1 MPVMVCA
8 LALAGGAARPQGG
21 APQPARA
28 AIERA
33 YAANNVGV
41 AWLEQFNFQKGAD
54 AFREALRIAPSL
66 ALARFNLALAL
77 LYANDGTA
85 AAREAREAAALM
97 PSYAGPSYVLGLIAK
112 GAGRASDAA
121 AAFERVV
128 QMDPEDPAANVQ
140 LGQVKLQLGDT
151 AGAIARFETALK
163 FEPFNATAAYNLSV
177 ALGRAGR
184 ADDARRMLERFQSL
198 RESGSAVTFGNNYL
212 EQGRYAEAVVSTGA
226 ERELVDRRTPPVRFV
241 AQPPIAAAAAA
252 TPSTPVGR
260 SFQPRELDAAGRR
273 AVAAAV
279 AGGIALL
286 DFDAD
291 GDPDL
296 VDVGATGDRLWR
308 NDRGRF
314 VELPAR
320 LPRPRDGAAGLGALV
335 GDYNNDGRADLL
347 VLRHGS
353 VSLVRNDGAGRFSD
367 RTAAAGIRIGPAE
380 LPVSA
385 AFVDYDHDGDLDLLL
400 CGYLD
405 LTATRAPA
413 RFPDDFPSAA
423 ARLWRN
429 NGTGTFTD
437 LTRESKIAIAR
448 APAVVASDYDERR
461 DVDLVMA
468 SETGRLALFKNVR
481 DGSFTDVARDV
492 GLTATGRLTAL
503 AAADVNRDGRTDFL
517 VGRADGPAS
526 LALSTGRDRFRT
538 ESAPAALAGIVAARF
553 VDYDND
559 GLVDVLAW
567 TARDARLLR
576 NVGDGWVDV
585 TTQAIGDAPGLV
597 LPAFAPG
604 RAAAVADLD
613 GDGDADIVLRGSR
626 GLQVFRNEG
635 GDRGGALRVRLAAQV
650 SNRSAAGS
658 NVELRAGSLKQRR
671 ETFASMP
678 APAADDLVFGLG
690 GRPSVDAVRVLWPA
704 GIVQAEIQPPLA
716 RTLTVTE
723 LNRKPSSCPYLYTWD
738 GSRFQFITDFLGGG
752 ELGHW
757 EAPGV
762 RNTPDPDEYV
772 RIAADMLRARDGRY
786 ELHVTNEL
794 EEVLYLDHLRLDV
807 LTHPKGVELY
817 PNEGLM
823 SSPPAPTV
831 YAVRGRRAPVSVRDE
846 HGHDVAAAVAEIDR
860 RAPDDFQLE
869 SIRGYAA
876 RHALDIVVDDRG
888 GPADVLLLTG
898 WTDYAFSRD
907 NVAAFQQG
915 RRLSPPAL
923 QVRDGNGGWR
933 TAVGDIG
940 VPAGRPQ
947 TVVVDLRAPK
957 LRGVR
962 EFRIATD
969 MRIYWDRIAVA
980 TVDAAASVRRER
992 LDVSAA
998 RLAWRGFSEEA
1009 TAAEPFTYD
1018 FARVSAISPWKTPVG
1033 GYTIEGDVRPLL
1045 AKSDDRFVIA
1055 RPGDDIH
1062 VMFGA
1067 DVLPTPRPGWI
1078 RTFLLYADGFSKE
1091 MDLQSASPDAV
1102 GPLPFHGMRAYP
1114 PAGGRAAGVA
1124 PTGLDDAPR
1133 RFVPSHL
1140 LSIDAFLL
1148 LVRSKE

>member
-1 MPVMVCA
+1 MVCA
-8 LALAGGAARPQGG
+8 LLLAVGATQPQGG
-21 APQPARA
+21 APQTARA

-54 AFREALRIAPSL
+54 AFREALRNEPSL
-66 ALARFNLALAL
+66 AVARFNLALAL
-77 LYANDGTA
+77 LYANDSTA

-97 PSYAGPSYVLGLIAK
+97 PSHAGPSYVLGLIAK
-112 GAGRASDAA
+112 GAGRASEAA

-128 QMDPEDPAANVQ
+128 QIDPEDPAANVQ

-151 AGAIARFETALK
+151 DGAIARFETALK

-184 ADDARRMLERFQSL
+184 AGDARRVLERFQSL
-198 RESGSAVTFGNNYL
+198 RESGSAVTLGNNYL
-212 EQGRYAEAVVSTGA
+212 EQGRYAEAVASTGA
-226 ERELVDRRTPPVRFV
+226 EREVVDRRTPSVRFV
-241 AQPPIAAAAAA
+241 PQPPIAPARAA
-252 TPSTPVGR
+252 TPSTPLGR

-279 AGGIALL
+279 AGGVALI

-296 VDVGATGDRLWR
+296 VEVGAAGDRLWR

-320 LPRPRDGAAGLGALV
+320 LPRARDGAPGLGALA
-335 GDYNNDGRADLL
+335 GDYNNDGRGDLL
-347 VLRHGS
+347 VLRHGT

-367 RTAAAGIRIGPAE
+367 RTAEAGIRIGPSE

-405 LTATRAPA
+405 LIATGAPA

-429 NGTGTFTD
+429 NGNGTFTD
-437 LTRESKIAIAR
+437 LTKESKIAIAR
-448 APAVVASDYDERR
+448 AAAVVATDYDDRR
-461 DVDLVMA
+461 DVDLMMA

-481 DGSFTDVARDV
+481 DGSFSDVARDA

-503 AAADVNRDGRTDFL
+503 AAADLNRDGRTDFL
-517 VGRADGPAS
+517 IGRADGPAS
-526 LALSTGRDRFRT
+526 LALSTGRDRFRV
-538 ESAPAALAGIVAARF
+538 EAAPSTLAGIVAARF

-559 GLVDVLAW
+559 GLVDLLAW
-567 TARDARLLR
+567 TTRDARLLR

-585 TTQAIGDAPGLV
+585 TTRALADAPGMV
-597 LPAFAPG
+597 LPAFAAG
-604 RAAAVADLD
+604 RSAAVADLD
-613 GDGDADIVLRGSR
+613 GDGDADIVLRGTR
-626 GLQVFRNEG
+626 GLRVFRNEG
-635 GDRGGALRVRLAAQV
+635 GDRGGALRVRLAARV

-658 NVELRAGSLKQRR
+658 KVELRAGSLKQRR

-678 APAADDLVFGLG
+678 APAAEDLVFGLG
-690 GRPSVDAVRVLWPA
+690 GRASVDAVRVLWPA

-716 RTLTVTE
+716 RTLAVTE

-772 RIAADMLRARDGRY
+772 RIPGDMLRARAGRY
-786 ELHVTNEL
+786 EIHVTNEL

-807 LTHPKGVELY
+807 LTHSRDVEVY

-823 SSPPAPTV
+823 ASPPPPTV

-846 HGHDVAAAVAEIDR
+846 HGHDVGAAVAEIDR
-860 RAPDDFQLE
+860 RAPEDFTLE

-876 RHALDIVVDDRG
+876 RHVLDIVVDDRG

-923 QVRDGNGGWR
+923 QVRAGNGGWR
-933 TAVGDIG
+933 TAVDDIG
-940 VPAGRPQ
+940 FPAGRPQ
-947 TVVVDLRAPK
+947 TIVVDLRAPA
-957 LRGVR
+957 LRGAR
-962 EFRIATD
+962 ELRIVTD
-969 MRIYWDRIAVA
+969 MRIYWDRVAVGS
-980 TVDAAASVRRER
+980 VDAPASVRREP
-992 LDVSAA
+992 LALSTA

-1018 FARVSAISPWKTPVG
+1018 YARVSPVSPWRTPVG
-1033 GYTIEGDVRPLL
+1033 SYTVEGDVRPLL
-1045 AKSDDRFVIA
+1045 AASDDRFVVA
-1055 RPGDDIH
+1055 RPGDDVH
-1062 VMFGA
+1062 LTFDA
-1067 DVLPTPRPGWI
+1067 SALPALPAGWT

-1114 PAGGRAAGVA
+1114 PAGERAAGTAVI
-1124 PTGLDDAPR
+1124 GFDDAPR

-1140 LSIDAFLL
+1140 PSIDAFLL
-1148 LVRSKE
+1148 LVRGKE

>member
-1 MPVMVCA
+1 MPLMVCA
-8 LALAGGAARPQGG
+8 LLLAAGANRPQARPS
-21 APQPARA
+21 QPSRA

-41 AWLEQFNFQKGAD
+41 AWLEQFNFQKGAA
-54 AFREALRIAPSL
+54 AFREALRIEPSL
-66 ALARFNLALAL
+66 AVARFNLALAL
-77 LYANDGTA
+77 LYANDGA
-85 AAREAREAAALM
+85 AAAQEARAAAALL
-97 PSYAGPSYVLGLIAK
+97 PSFAGPSYVLGLIAK
-112 GAGRASDAA
+112 SAGRASEAA

-140 LGQVKLQLGDT
+140 LGQVKLQLGDA
-151 AGAIARFETALK
+151 AGAIARFEAALT

-184 ADDARRMLERFQSL
+184 AADARRMLERFQAL
-198 RESGSAVTFGNNYL
+198 RESGSAVTFGSGYL

-226 ERELVDRRTPPVRFV
+226 ERELVDRRTPSVRFV
-241 AQPPIAAAAAA
+241 AQPPIAAARA
-252 TPSTPVGR
+252 TPSTPLGR
-260 SFQPRELDAAGRR
+260 SFQARELDAAGRR
-273 AVAAAV
+273 GIAAAV

-296 VDVGATGDRLWR
+296 VEVGAAGDRLWR

-320 LPRPRDGAAGLGALV
+320 LPRARDGAAGLGALA
-335 GDYNNDGRADLL
+335 GDYNNDGRTDLL
-347 VLRHGS
+347 VLRHGR
-353 VSLVRNDGAGRFSD
+353 VSLLRNDGAARFSD
-367 RTAAAGIRIGPAE
+367 RTVAAGIQIGPAE

-405 LTATRAPA
+405 LNATRAPA
-413 RFPDDFPSAA
+413 RFPEDFPSVA

-429 NGTGTFTD
+429 NGNGTFSDFTK
-437 LTRESKIAIAR
+437 ESKIGIAR
-448 APAVVASDYDERR
+448 APAVVATDYDERR
-461 DVDLVMA
+461 DVDLMMA
-468 SETGRLALFKNVR
+468 SETGRVALFKNLR
-481 DGSFTDVARDV
+481 DGSFDDVSRDV
-492 GLTATGRLTAL
+492 GLTAAGRLTAL
-503 AAADVNRDGRTDFL
+503 AAADLNRDGRTDFL
-517 VGRADGPAS
+517 IGRADGPAS
-526 LALSTGRDRFRT
+526 LALSTGRDRFRIET
-538 ESAPAALAGIVAARF
+538 APPALAGIVAARF

-559 GLVDVLAW
+559 GLVDLLAW
-567 TARDARLLR
+567 TPRDARLLR
-576 NVGDGWVDV
+576 NVGDGWVDA
-585 TTQAIGDAPGLV
+585 TSQALADAPGML

-604 RAAAVADLD
+604 RAGAVADLD

-635 GDRGGALRVRLAAQV
+635 GHRGGALRVRLAAQV

-658 NVELRAGSLKQRR
+658 KVELRAGSLKQRR

-678 APAADDLVFGLG
+678 APAAEDVVFGLG

-762 RNTPDPDEYV
+762 WNTPDPDEYV
-772 RIAADMLRARDGRY
+772 RIPGDRLRARNGRF

-807 LTHPKGVELY
+807 LTHPDGVEVY
-817 PNEGLM
+817 PNEGLR
-823 SSPPAPTV
+823 SAPPPPAI
-831 YAVRGRRAPVSVRDE
+831 YALRGRRAPVSVRDE

-860 RAPDDFQLE
+860 RAPDDFTLE

-876 RHALDIVVDDRG
+876 RHALDIVVDDRS

-907 NVAAFQQG
+907 NVAASQQG

-933 TAVGDIG
+933 TAVAEIG
-940 VPAGRPQ
+940 LPVGRPQ
-947 TVVVDLRAPK
+947 TIVVDLRAPA

-962 EFRIATD
+962 ELRIVTD
-969 MRIYWDRIAVA
+969 MRIYWDRVAVA
-980 TVDAAASVRRER
+980 SIDAAASVRRES
-992 LDVSAA
+992 LAVSTA
-998 RLAWRGFSEEA
+998 RLAWRGFSDEA

-1018 FARVSAISPWKTPVG
+1018 YARVSPVSPWRTPVG
-1033 GYTIEGDVRPLL
+1033 SYTVEGDVRPLL
-1045 AKSDDRFVIA
+1045 AGSDDRFVVA
-1055 RPGDDIH
+1055 RPGDDVH
-1062 VMFGA
+1062 VTFDAPAMPT
-1067 DVLPTPRPGWI
+1067 LPAGWT

-1102 GPLPFHGMRAYP
+1102 APLPFHGMRAYP
-1114 PAGGRAAGVA
+1114 PPGQRAPASADVGFD
-1124 PTGLDDAPR
+1124 GAPR

-1148 LVRSKE
+1148 LVRDKE